1 MAVIRDGSLEQVLGK
16 ARLSNRECTWLWF
29 YLSTKGIWLD
39 QNEFGAP
46 NMNDMM
52 ASLISQSRQNV
63 AEITFEM
70 STKLLDDEYFKWISN
85 DERQLTWL
93 LPRLFPQGIILP
105 ALPPKLIG
113 RERLISC
120 IDIWNADLTTK
131 QQHLEYAQS
140 NWNQHKQGDA
150 IFKWFKGK
158 DGAQKCILAWEL
170 LCKYDP
176 NLVIGKESVDDY
188 SKLLTFFDQ
197 ANLDYAEKF
206 MRIETIK
213 KRWNQ
218 QQYRLKMKG
227 KKQYNFVLSDKAN
240 KHLDQLAETHE
251 LKRTQILEA
260 LLKMEAEKGI
270 YMPEILKKIQF
281 SL

>member
-1 MAVIRDGSLEQVLGK
+1 M
-16 ARLSNRECTWLWF
+16 
-29 YLSTKGIWLD
+29 
-39 QNEFGAP
+39 
-46 NMNDMM
+46 
-52 ASLISQSRQNV
+52 
-63 AEITFEM
+63 
-70 STKLLDDEYFKWISN
+70 
-85 DERQLTWL
+85 
-93 LPRLFPQGIILP
+93 
-105 ALPPKLIG
+105 
-113 RERLISC
+113 
-120 IDIWNADLTTK
+120 
-131 QQHLEYAQS
+131 
-140 NWNQHKQGDA
+140 
-150 IFKWFKGK
+150 
-158 DGAQKCILAWEL
+158 